1 MAVTNYPIFVQAPK
15 HSVGQV
21 SAANTN
27 RDGTGTIVSIITGG
41 ADATRIQKIRAKA
54 VATSTAGMVRIYH
67 KSGVN
72 IRLIY
77 EFIVTA
83 ITAAAAVKTW
93 EDELFFPEG
102 YFLNSGDTIEASTHN
117 AETFNIHIDYGDY

>member
-15 HSVGQV
+15 HAVVQV
-21 SAANTN
+21 STANTN
-27 RDGTGTIVSIITGG
+27 RDGTGTIATVITGG
-41 ADATRIQKIRAKA
+41 TNATRIQKIRAKA
-54 VATSTAGMVRIYH
+54 IATSTAGMVRIYH
-67 KSGVN
+67 TSGAN
-72 IRLIY
+72 IRLIH

-102 YFLNSGDTIEASTHN
+102 FFLNSGDKIEASTHN
-117 AETFNIHIDYGDY
+117 AETFNVHCDYGDY